1 MNYLP
6 LLIAVSKT
14 SGAYSDSLEYNEP
27 FDTHAKYGLWI
38 KHSPFTIRPK
48 AKNIISQTWKDEDG
62 DDVFIPDTIYHE
74 PYSVNLEFIYLRTD
88 NNANENIRGF
98 IKEIEGK
105 WLKIY
110 DSYSQIGR
118 QAVFMEECD
127 EDPTFKRRT
136 WDYLYFKVKFKVN
149 DPDTDIVLSLT

>member
-1 MNYLP
+1 MIYKP
-6 LLIAVSKT
+6 LLIAVSKKGGVF
-14 SGAYSDSLEYNEP
+14 SESLEYETP

-62 DDVFIPDTIYHE
+62 DDIFIPDTIYHE
-74 PYSVNLEFIYLRTD
+74 PYTVELEFIYLEND
-88 NNANENIRGF
+88 NNANENIRSF
-98 IKEIEGK
+98 VQEIEGK

-110 DSYSQIGR
+110 DGYTKIGR
-118 QAVFMEECD
+118 QAVIVSELE

-136 WDYLYFKVKFKVN
+136 WDYVSFKVKFKVN
-149 DPDTDIVLSLT
+149 DPDTNIVLSLT